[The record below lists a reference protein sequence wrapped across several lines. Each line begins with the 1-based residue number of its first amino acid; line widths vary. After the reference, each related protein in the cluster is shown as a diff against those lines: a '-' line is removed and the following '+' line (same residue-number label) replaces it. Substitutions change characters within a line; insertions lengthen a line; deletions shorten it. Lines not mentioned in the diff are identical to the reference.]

1 MSIYSKLF
9 EIQQNLKAPKG
20 QYNKFGSFHYRSCE
34 DILEA
39 VKPILAQQK
48 TVVILQDE
56 LVLQGQRYYIKATA
70 CLLDIETGE
79 QIKSEAY
86 AREEEAKKGMDSSQ
100 MTGASSSYARK
111 YALNGLFCIDD
122 NKDSDTTNT
131 YGKENQQNQQVQ
143 KSQQQAQSQTQN
155 QYYCEQCGKEFTG
168 FKTKNRNYTPLQEY
182 KSRKQ
187 KYGKALCN
195 DCLALGGFIY
205 E

>member
-1 MSIYSKLF
+1 
-9 EIQQNLKAPKG
+9 
-20 QYNKFGSFHYRSCE
+20 
-34 DILEA
+34 
-39 VKPILAQQK
+39 
-48 TVVILQDE
+48 
-56 LVLQGQRYYIKATA
+56 
-70 CLLDIETGE
+70 
-79 QIKSEAY
+79 
-86 AREEEAKKGMDSSQ
+86 MDSSQ
-100 MTGASSSYARK
+100 VTGASSSYARK

-195 DCLALGGFIY
+195 DCLVLGGFIY